1 MAQITVQAEAREQV
15 GKGANRRL
23 RAQGRLPAVLYGH
36 GIESLAVSV
45 EIRDVDQVLRSE
57 TGHNTIFKLHL
68 GENSNDVLIKDY
80 QLDPIKGTLVH
91 ADFLTVSMD
100 EKITFAVP
108 VQVEGTA
115 EGVKAGGVL
124 DLVLREI
131 EMECF
136 PADLPDHI
144 PIDVSDLEIGDSIR
158 VEALNIGTTKIN
170 LLSDPSLVVLSVV
183 PPHVEKEPEEVELEE
198 EELLEG
204 EEAEEPEVIKKGKEA
219 EEEEATEEQE

>member
-1 MAQITVQAEAREQV
+1 MAQMTVQAEAREQV
-15 GKGANRRL
+15 GKGSNRRL
-23 RAQGRLPAVLYGH
+23 RAQGRIPAVLYGH

-57 TGHNTIFKLHL
+57 AGHNTIFKLHL
-68 GENSNDVLIKDY
+68 GESSNDVLIKAY
-80 QLDPIKGTLVH
+80 QLDPIKGTLLH

-100 EKITFAVP
+100 EKMSFAVP
-108 VQVEGTA
+108 VQIQGTA

-124 DLVLREI
+124 DIVLREI

-144 PIDVSDLEIGDSIR
+144 AIDVSDLEIGDSVR
-158 VEALNIGTTKIN
+158 VGALDIDSAELT
-170 LLSDPSLVVLSVV
+170 LLSDSSLVVLSVV
-183 PPHVEKEPEEVELEE
+183 PPHVEKEPEELELEE

-204 EEAEEPEVIKKGKEA
+204 EEAAEPEVIKKGKET
-219 EEEEATEEQE
+219 EEGATEEQE

>member
-68 GENSNDVLIKDY
+68 GENSNDVLIKAY

-100 EKITFAVP
+100 EKMTFAVP
-108 VQVEGTA
+108 VHIEGTP

-144 PIDVSDLEIGDSIR
+144 TIDVSDLEIGDSIR
-158 VEALNIGTTKIN
+158 VEALNIGTTKIS